1 VDAVNNYQ
9 ESELFDKL
17 EKLVLRYAEDLTKR
31 FETDERVLEDLKRY
45 LSPRELVELNLTV
58 GMSFVTNLFTQSF
71 DIR

>member
-1 VDAVNNYQ
+1 MEAVNDYA
-9 ESELFDKL
+9 ESALFSDL

-31 FETDERVLEDLKRY
+31 FETDEQVLEGLKRH

-71 DIR
+71 DIK